1 MQAKRSFRVRHTT
14 QALIAL
20 ALIVM
25 TVVPCSLFVYWQYRN
40 DNTALIAARN
50 THQLDILAMMGNAVQ
65 QVVNVSRIAEQ
76 QVLEAIVVSNMFSGY
91 LDMSPR
97 DRLYVLRQVNT
108 ALTSIRHANA
118 VVENIYLIGVE
129 QNSFTTNYY
138 CDEAILYQQPYL
150 QELTDVQ
157 YGVKRVIPTRKA
169 EYCYRYKQYN
179 SPYVVSFIVHLNQRM
194 KDQAISYSQ
203 VDIDFQYIRDAMSAM
218 DMADGSFACIVDN
231 DGTIIYL
238 PDDQWLGKP
247 GAETVY
253 QGMLLGDILSRTKTE
268 AVFEAGEYTVR
279 ALALADV
286 PWRIVE
292 VNSDAAQIAQA
303 TALQRSYLLTML
315 LLVGLSVLFSALIA
329 RGITHPIHRV
339 IRRMEKVSA
348 GDFSARAPEVN
359 NLDIN
364 SLSESFN
371 RMVERVV
378 QLIRE
383 NERKERARLTME
395 MTAKQSQI
403 NSHFLYN
410 TLNTIKW
417 MAISHGQEEIADVT
431 VALVNLLEYSA
442 RDQERFVPV
451 AQELAFVRDYL
462 KIQEVRASCKVDIRY
477 DIDPDVENC
486 LTLKMLLQPAIENA
500 ILHGFQENGNHRL
513 RITGRNEQGVLVFTV
528 QDNGTGFTY
537 QGLEN
542 LSGVGLNNVEQRI
555 RLHYGDAY
563 GITVQ
568 SVPGEGTTVTLRFP
582 ARKGEEGP

>member
-1 MQAKRSFRVRHTT
+1 MRAKRTFRVRHTT
-14 QALIAL
+14 RSLIAL
-20 ALIVM
+20 ALLVM
-25 TVVPCSLFVYWQYRN
+25 TIVPCSGFVYWQYRN
-40 DNTALIAARN
+40 DNTALIAARA
-50 THQLDILAMMGNAVQ
+50 THQQDILNMMGNAVQ
-65 QVVNVSRIAEQ
+65 QVVDVSRIAEQ

-91 LDMSPR
+91 LSMTPSE
-97 DRLYVLRQVNT
+97 RLYVFRQVNT
-108 ALTSIRHANA
+108 ALTSIRHANS

-129 QNSFTTNYY
+129 HNSFTTNYY

-150 QELTDVQ
+150 QELSDAQ

-169 EYCYRYKQYN
+169 EYCYRYKQYI
-179 SPYVVSFIVHLNQRM
+179 SPYVVSFVVHLNQRM
-194 KDQAISYSQ
+194 KDQAISFSQ
-203 VDIDFQYIRDAMSAM
+203 VDIDFRYIRDAMAAM
-218 DMADGSFACIVDN
+218 DTADGSFACILDA
-231 DGTIIYL
+231 DGTVVYL
-238 PDDQWLGKP
+238 PEDRWLGLP
-247 GAETVY
+247 AAGAEYGGVALAPLVDRA
-253 QGMLLGDILSRTKTE
+253 QAE
-268 AVFEAGEYTVR
+268 AVFTAGAYTVR
-279 ALALADV
+279 TLALANV

-292 VNSDAAQIAQA
+292 VNADGAQLAQA
-303 TALQRSYLLTML
+303 AALQRNYLLTML
-315 LLVGLSVLFSALIA
+315 GLVGLSVLFSALIA

-348 GDFSARAPEVN
+348 GDFSARAPEVGN
-359 NLDIN
+359 RDVN

-371 RMVERVV
+371 RMVARVV
-378 QLIRE
+378 QLMQE

-417 MAISHGQEEIADVT
+417 MAISRGQEEIADVT

-528 QDNGTGFTY
+528 QDNGTGFAY

-568 SVPGEGTTVTLRFP
+568 SVLGGGTTVTLRFP

>member
-1 MQAKRSFRVRHTT
+1 MRAKRSFRVRHTT

-40 DNTALIAARN
+40 DNTALIAARA
-50 THQLDILAMMGNAVQ
+50 THQLDILNMMGNAVQ

-91 LDMSPR
+91 LDMSPSE
-97 DRLYVLRQVNT
+97 RLYVLRQVNT
-108 ALTSIRHANA
+108 SLTSIRHANS

-129 QNSFTTNYY
+129 NNSFTTNYY
-138 CDEAILYQQPYL
+138 CDEALLYQQPYL
-150 QELTDVQ
+150 QELTDAQ
-157 YGVKRVIPTRKA
+157 YGVKRVIPTHKA
-169 EYCYRYKQYN
+169 EYCYRYKQYI
-179 SPYVVSFIVHLNQRM
+179 SPYVVSFVVHLNQRM
-194 KDQAISYSQ
+194 KEQAISFSQ
-203 VDIDFQYIRDAMSAM
+203 VDIDFRYIREAMAAM
-218 DMADGSFACIVDN
+218 DTADGSFACIVDS

-238 PDDQWLGKP
+238 PDDSWLGKP
-247 GAETVY
+247 G
-253 QGMLLGDILSRTKTE
+253 GE
-268 AVFEAGEYTVR
+268 AVYDGAMLGGILGRAQTDSAFTSGVYTVR
-279 ALALADV
+279 SLALSDV

-292 VNSDAAQIAQA
+292 VNNDGAQFVQSN
-303 TALQRSYLLTML
+303 TLQRNYLFTML

-348 GDFSARAPEVN
+348 GDFSARAPEVS

-371 RMVERVV
+371 RMVERVM
-378 QLIRE
+378 QLMRE

-417 MAISHGQEEIADVT
+417 MAISRGQEEIADVT

-451 AQELAFVRDYL
+451 SQELAFVRDYI
-462 KIQEVRASCKVDIRY
+462 KIQEVRASCQIDIRY
-477 DIDPDVENC
+477 DIQPEVEEC
-486 LTLKMLLQPAIENA
+486 VMLKMLLQPAIENA
-500 ILHGFQENGNHRL
+500 ILHGFQEGGNHRL
-513 RITGRNEQGVLVFTV
+513 SIAGRNDQGVLVFTIR
-528 QDNGTGFTY
+528 DNGTGFSY
-537 QGLEN
+537 HGLEN
-542 LSGVGLNNVEQRI
+542 LSGMGLSNVEQRI

-563 GITVQ
+563 GIDIQ
-568 SVPGEGTTVTLRFP
+568 SVVSEGTTVTLRFP
-582 ARKGEEGP
+582 AQRGEEGL

>member
-1 MQAKRSFRVRHTT
+1 MRAKRSFRVRHTT

-25 TVVPCSLFVYWQYRN
+25 TVVPCSLFMYWQYRN
-40 DNTALIAARN
+40 DNSALIAARA
-50 THQLDILAMMGNAVQ
+50 THQLDILNMMGNGVQ

-129 QNSFTTNYY
+129 NNSFTTNYY
-138 CDEAILYQQPYL
+138 CDETILYQQPYL
-150 QELTDVQ
+150 QELTDVP
-157 YGVKRVIPTRKA
+157 YGVKRVIPTHKA
-169 EYCYRYKQYN
+169 DYCYRYKQYI

-218 DMADGSFACIVDN
+218 DMADGSFACIVDS
-231 DGTIIYL
+231 DGTILYL
-238 PDDQWLGKP
+238 PDEQWLGKP
-247 GAETVY
+247 SEETVY
-253 QGMLLGDILSRTKTE
+253 QGMPLGSIVARTKTE
-268 AVFEAGEYTVR
+268 AVFEAGAYTVR
-279 ALALADV
+279 TLALSDV

-303 TALQRSYLLTML
+303 TALQRNYLLTML

-348 GDFSARAPEVN
+348 GDFTARAPEVS
-359 NLDIN
+359 NLDVN

-378 QLIRE
+378 QLIRD

-417 MAISHGQEEIADVT
+417 MAISRGQEEIADVT

-451 AQELAFVRDYL
+451 SQELAFVRDYL
-462 KIQEVRASCKVDIRY
+462 KIQEVRASCKVDIQY
-477 DIDPDVENC
+477 DIQPDVQAC
-486 LTLKMLLQPAIENA
+486 VMLKMLLQPALENA
-500 ILHGFQENGNHRL
+500 ILHGFQEGDNHKL
-513 RITGRNEQGVLVFTV
+513 SITGRKVQEVLVFTIR
-528 QDNGTGFTY
+528 DNGTGFSY
-537 QGLEN
+537 HGLEN
-542 LSGVGLNNVEQRI
+542 LSGMGLSNVEQRI

-563 GITVQ
+563 GIDVQ
-568 SVPGEGTTVTLRFP
+568 SVVGEGTTVTLRFP
-582 ARKGEEGP
+582 AHKREEEL